1 MVRSSYRL
9 VLRSTCN
16 ADEYI
21 EDANKR
27 LDWDDVASLECLK
40 GSDAICP
47 ICLMPHAV
55 PQATPCGHI
64 FYAACILYYIRN
76 QNEEYV
82 KCPMCNE
89 LISLASMRPVAFLPY
104 GQELRENSSVT
115 FYPVIR
121 RHNSRNAYLLENGS
135 SPCVNC
141 AYPYADGA
149 PNQLMFCHV
158 LVSTPHYEYTRLQE
172 ALASLKESIDAMQAS
187 GEELLRDV
195 ALCVQDDLA
204 ARLRAL
210 EKEHT
215 TLLQPTPPRT
225 VKCVV
230 ADCYTYFAVP
240 YSLSHHLHPLCFQL
254 LRSALPDCLQRGSTL
269 QGTVLQEDALE
280 VTPELL
286 RSNPTLNHLPLYS
299 TAHYLEIDMRWVLE
313 LPGLPGHSASLA
325 QKLEERRRQRQR
337 NRVKDKRE
345 EKKMSVGVRAR
356 REA

>member
-1 MVRSSYRL
+1 MCSSAPRTTSTPVCRRHWR
-9 VLRSTCN
+9 VLKNRST
-16 ADEYI
+16 
-21 EDANKR
+21 
-27 LDWDDVASLECLK
+27 
-40 GSDAICP
+40 
-47 ICLMPHAV
+47 
-55 PQATPCGHI
+55 
-64 FYAACILYYIRN
+64 
-76 QNEEYV
+76 
-82 KCPMCNE
+82 
-89 LISLASMRPVAFLPY
+89 
-104 GQELRENSSVT
+104 
-115 FYPVIR
+115 
-121 RHNSRNAYLLENGS
+121 
-135 SPCVNC
+135 
-141 AYPYADGA
+141 
-149 PNQLMFCHV
+149 
-158 LVSTPHYEYTRLQE
+158 
-172 ALASLKESIDAMQAS
+172 QAS

-230 ADCYTYFAVP
+230 VDCYTYFAVP
-240 YSLSHHLHPLCFQL
+240 YSLSHHLHPLCLQL

-269 QGTVLQEDALE
+269 QGTGLQEDALE

-299 TAHYLEIDMRWVLE
+299 TVHYLEIDMRWVLE

-345 EKKMSVGVRAR
+345 EKKMSVGIRAR